1 MEEHILF
8 SKGDGVA
15 RVTFNRPA
23 QRNPISSELIAQLLD
38 FLCEVEG
45 DPAIRC
51 VVITGK
57 GDHFCAGGD
66 VKGMAEWIDSPPADR
81 GQRLERKALAAAPL
95 VMVLERMPQIV
106 IVSMRGAVAGGGMS
120 LLGAAD
126 LAIASD
132 TVKLI
137 LAQTNLG
144 IVPDMGATYFL
155 ARDVGL
161 KRAKEIALLG
171 GMVTAAEALAM
182 GLVNRV
188 CADDAL
194 EAETEALVARIANGP
209 MALSQVKSLINA
221 SLNSTL
227 TEQLYLET
235 RALAAAGSSRDFA
248 EGVHAFQERR
258 APKYTGV

>member
-1 MEEHILF
+1 MEQHIVLT
-8 SKGDGVA
+8 KGDGVA
-15 RVTFNRPA
+15 RVTINRPE
-23 QRNPISSELIAQLLD
+23 QRNPLTGQMIALLLD
-38 FLCEVEG
+38 FLAEVEG
-45 DPAIRC
+45 DRSIRC

-66 VKGMAEWIDSPPADR
+66 VKGMAEWIDNPPSAR
-81 GQRLERKALAAAPL
+81 AQVLEGKAAAVKPL
-95 VMVLERMPQIV
+95 VMLLERMPQIV
-106 IVSMRGAVAGGGMS
+106 LVSMRGAVAGGGMS

-126 LAIASD
+126 LAIASE
-132 TVKLI
+132 TAKFV

-144 IVPDMGATYFL
+144 LVPDMGATYFL

-171 GMVTAAEALAM
+171 GAVRASEALAM

-194 EAETEALVARIANGP
+194 EAETEALVARIAKGP
-209 MALSQVKSLINA
+209 MALSQVKALINA
-221 SLNSTL
+221 SLNTRLS
-227 TEQLYLET
+227 EQLDLEA
-235 RALAAAGSSRDFA
+235 RALAAVGSSRDFA

-258 APKYTGV
+258 APRYTGE